1 MVKRKKTEDIL
12 MNTDAD
18 DISMLAEIQ
27 TDTDDLSAIEFEKEI
42 PIMPLRNMVMF
53 PSVVMPVT
61 IGRPSTL
68 KLVNAA
74 YKKKQAI
81 AVVCQ
86 VQGDLDDPGF
96 ADLYHVGVIAK
107 ILRIFEMP
115 GGNTTVIMQSNGP
128 KIHLDNITKTIP

>member
-81 AVVCQ
+81 AVV
-86 VQGDLDDPGF
+86 
-96 ADLYHVGVIAK
+96 
-107 ILRIFEMP
+107 
-115 GGNTTVIMQSNGP
+115 
-128 KIHLDNITKTIP
+128 